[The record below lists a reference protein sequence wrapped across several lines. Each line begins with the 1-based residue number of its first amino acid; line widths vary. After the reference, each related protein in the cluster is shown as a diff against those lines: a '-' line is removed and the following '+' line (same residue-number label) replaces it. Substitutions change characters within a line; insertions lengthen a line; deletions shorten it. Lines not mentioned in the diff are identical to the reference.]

1 MIDYGLKQWATKF
14 RASKLYLRALGR
26 KKHENSHHH
35 NNNLGAYKL
44 DQKVRQASRFT
55 PYHNN

>member
-14 RASKLYLRALGR
+14 RSSKFYLRALGR
-26 KKHENSHHH
+26 KKHENSHQQ

-55 PYHNN
+55 PSHNY

>member
-26 KKHENSHHH
+26 KKHQNPPQY

-44 DQKVRQASRFT
+44 DQKILQASRFT
-55 PYHNN
+55 PYFNN